1 MALSRLHRDTVS
13 LIKNNGETV
22 DNIKA
27 NVTPETIFITYSGE
41 LIESGDLIQRKITN
55 GAIETYE
62 VIDPGF
68 SEGLSSC
75 IPAHYQIKHKNLGL
89 PEAEKAIQNITYNFS
104 GHNARVNNDSVDN
117 STNIVETDS
126 SIIEHIDALRQEVNR
141 VVESEN
147 EKQEALE
154 IIDAIEGQ
162 FESSSPSKAVLNSLC
177 LALPQLGSIASIG
190 SYLITALGS

>member
-1 MALSRLHRDTVS
+1 MAISNLHRDIVS
-13 LIKNNGETV
+13 LIKKNGESIH
-22 DNIKA
+22 DIKS
-27 NVTPETIFITYSGE
+27 NVTSNIIFITYSGE
-41 LIESGDLIQRKITN
+41 LIESGDLIQRKMTN

-68 SEGLSSC
+68 KEGLRGH

-117 STNIVETDS
+117 STNVVQTDS
-126 SIIEHIDALRQEVNR
+126 SIIEHIQALRQEVNR
-141 VVESEN
+141 VVESEIL
-147 EKQEALE
+147 KKEALE

-190 SYLITALGS
+190 SFLVAALGG

>member
-13 LIKNNGETV
+13 LIKKNGETV

-27 NVTPETIFITYSGE
+27 NVTSDVIFITYSGE
-41 LIESGDLIQRKITN
+41 LIESGDLIQRQMTN
-55 GAIETYE
+55 GAFETYE

-68 SEGLSSC
+68 SEGLSSR

-89 PEAEKAIQNITYNFS
+89 PEAEKAMQNITYNFS

-141 VVESEN
+141 VVESAN

-154 IIDAIEGQ
+154 IIDAIEVQ
-162 FESSSPSKAVLNSLC
+162 FESSSPSKAVLNSLF

-190 SYLITALGS
+190 SYLIAALGS